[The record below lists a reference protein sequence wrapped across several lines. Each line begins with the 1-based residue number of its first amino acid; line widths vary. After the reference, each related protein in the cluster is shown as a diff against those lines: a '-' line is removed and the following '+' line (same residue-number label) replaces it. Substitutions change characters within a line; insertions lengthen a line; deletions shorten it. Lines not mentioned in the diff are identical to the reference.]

1 MTTLEIVLLL
11 SIAALTTHVV
21 ILQRYY
27 TEKLSEHAILI
38 NYLFELLSKSGVNRK
53 YLDNI
58 KLKIF
63 DSSQ

>member
-1 MTTLEIVLLL
+1 MTTLEIILLL
-11 SIAALTTHVV
+11 AITALTTHVI

-27 TEKLSEHAILI
+27 TERLSEHSILI
-38 NYLFELLSKSGVNRK
+38 NYLIGSLGSDTMNNK
-53 YLDNI
+53 YLDNL